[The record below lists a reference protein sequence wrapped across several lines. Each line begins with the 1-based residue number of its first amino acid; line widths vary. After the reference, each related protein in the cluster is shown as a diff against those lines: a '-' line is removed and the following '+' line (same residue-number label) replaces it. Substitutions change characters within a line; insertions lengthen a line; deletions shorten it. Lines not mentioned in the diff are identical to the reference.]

1 MRRRRTLTLYGDDAA
16 VEANLAMFAAQ
27 GIPVVAHSRD
37 TYSVISA
44 RRAVKARDNRQWF
57 DRKQWIIRVRETDVE
72 LICLLCTL
80 RCSVW
85 KTAAEYDA
93 ENPARRQG

>member
-1 MRRRRTLTLYGDDAA
+1 VRRRRTLTLYGDDDA
-16 VEANLAMFAAQ
+16 VEANLVMFASQ
-27 GIPVVAHSRD
+27 GIPVVARSRD

-44 RRAVKARDNRQWF
+44 RRAVQALDNRQWF
-57 DRKQWIIRVRETDVE
+57 DQNQLIIRVRETDVE
-72 LICLLCTL
+72 LVCLLCTL